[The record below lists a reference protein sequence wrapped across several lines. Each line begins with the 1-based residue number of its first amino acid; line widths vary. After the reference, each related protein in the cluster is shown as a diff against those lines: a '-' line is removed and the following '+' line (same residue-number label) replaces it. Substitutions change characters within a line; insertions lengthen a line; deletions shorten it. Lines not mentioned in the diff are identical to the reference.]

1 MAHGVRKCRENLPM
15 ASRVSSPFY
24 LRDAFSSSDRI
35 QWNPCF
41 FSHSTFL
48 KSLQECLENPTKL
61 GPLIENFENNFHVMY
76 VKYCQNKPVS
86 EHILAEHLDY
96 FKEIQKKLD
105 HRLGVSAFTRTANQ
119 TVFHRHLIYRFCFP
133 FHVAQLCDLLIKP
146 IQRIMKY
153 ELLLKAIYEHTERA
167 GLKDEL
173 PNLMLAIG
181 VMRVSNTL
189 WPFAVLCDG

>member
-1 MAHGVRKCRENLPM
+1 MMRSFRQTKYNGIH
-15 ASRVSSPFY
+15 VSF
-24 LRDAFSSSDRI
+24 
-35 QWNPCF
+35 
-41 FSHSTFL
+41 HSTFL
-48 KSLQECLENPTKL
+48 KSLQECLETPTKL

-105 HRLGVSAFTRTANQ
+105 HRLGVSAAHEPHTRR
-119 TVFHRHLIYRFCFP
+119 FHKLNLSLLLLFP
-133 FHVAQLCDLLIKP
+133 HSQLCDLLIKP

-181 VMRVSNTL
+181 VMRVSNIL
-189 WPFAVLCDG
+189 